1 MFLQSQVRAVAT
13 VAVLGYVQADVWVIV
28 KILVLRLVKTIAR
41 ELVKQVVLHVPALVL
56 AVVLAVRV
64 AVKVLVLA
72 VVKIVVSKNVNQVV
86 MMLVWA
92 AKVLMQVRVALIA
105 NVVIIQG
112 DLYVSRWICRAQGI
126 SSKS

>member
-1 MFLQSQVRAVAT
+1 MAAT
-13 VAVLGYVQADVWVIV
+13 VAARDCVQAVVWVIV
-28 KILVLRLVKTIAR
+28 KILVLRLVKTIVKG
-41 ELVKQVVLHVPALVL
+41 LVKQVVLHAPVLVL

-64 AVKVLVLA
+64 VAKALALA
-72 VVKIVVSKNVNQVV
+72 VAKIVVFKNVNQVV
-86 MMLVWA
+86 MTLVWV

-112 DLYVSRWICRAQGI
+112 DLYVSRWICCAQGI

>member
-13 VAVLGYVQADVWVIV
+13 VAVLGCVQADVWVIV
-28 KILVLRLVKTIAR
+28 KILVLRLAKTIVR
-41 ELVKQVVLHVPALVL
+41 GLVKQVVLHVLALVL
-56 AVVLAVRV
+56 AVVLAVREV
-64 AVKVLVLA
+64 AEALA
-72 VVKIVVSKNVNQVV
+72 LAAVKIVVFKNVNQVV
-86 MMLVWA
+86 MMVVWV
-92 AKVLMQVRVALIA
+92 AKVLMQVRVVLVA

>member
-1 MFLQSQVRAVAT
+1 MAV
-13 VAVLGYVQADVWVIV
+13 VLGCVQADVWVIV

-41 ELVKQVVLHVPALVL
+41 GLVKQVVLHVQALVP

-64 AVKVLVLA
+64 VAEALALA
-72 VVKIVVSKNVNQVV
+72 VVKIVAFKNVNQVV
-86 MMLVWA
+86 MMLVWVV
-92 AKVLMQVRVALIA
+92 KVLMQVRVVLVA

-112 DLYVSRWICRAQGI
+112 DLYVSRWICCAQGI